1 MSLSAERAEQLKL
14 YLLEKIARK
23 QTSIVRKTAETFDV
37 TLATVYRYLDR
48 LEREG
53 IIQKLK
59 RDQYILITK
68 TERFLLDRSSP
79 IFSSEDAIYGQYVS
93 PYLTSFKAN
102 IRGIWDYLC
111 GEIINNVIDHSQAEH
126 LEITISQ
133 DYLNTCVQIADD
145 GVGIF
150 EKIRAYLGLPELE
163 DAVGELFKGK
173 LTTDSAHHSGEGIFF
188 SSRLADEF
196 VIFSSGLIFTHNRFE
211 NDKLLNELPSN
222 GTIVRM
228 TLSNFSKKE
237 AKDVFAQYADTDSGF
252 SKTQIPLRQYFES
265 NPVSRSQAKRL
276 CSRLDRF
283 REVTLDFTG
292 LDWIGQGFAHQLFVV
307 FQNVHPDI
315 RLLPVGMSE
324 DVEKMIRHV
333 LQS

>member
-1 MSLSAERAEQLKL
+1 MSLSADKAEQLKL
-14 YLLEKIARK
+14 YLLEKIAQK
-23 QTSIVRKTAETFDV
+23 QSAVVRKTAQAFGV
-37 TLATVYRYLDR
+37 TPATVYRHLDR
-48 LEREG
+48 FEQEG
-53 IIQKLK
+53 IIQKQK
-59 RDQYILITK
+59 RDQYVLVTR
-68 TERFLLDRSSP
+68 TERALLDRSNP
-79 IFSSEDAIYGQYVS
+79 VFSSEDAIYAQYVR
-93 PYLTSFKAN
+93 PYLAALPKN
-102 IRGIWDYLC
+102 VCDIWDYLC
-111 GEIINNVIDHSQAEH
+111 GEIINNVIDHSQSEH
-126 LEITISQ
+126 LEITIRQ

-150 EKIRAYLGLPELE
+150 EKIQSYFGLPALE

-211 NDKLLNELPSN
+211 NDQLENELPTN

-228 TLSNFSKKE
+228 TLSNFSKKH
-237 AKDVFAQYADTDSGF
+237 AMDVFAQYADADSGF

-283 REVTLDFTG
+283 KEVTLDFTG

-307 FQNVHPDI
+307 FQNEHPDI

-324 DVEKMIRHV
+324 DVEKMVQHV
-333 LQS
+333 LRS

>member
-14 YLLEKIARK
+14 YLLEKIAQK

-68 TERFLLDRSSP
+68 TEHFLLDRSSP
-79 IFSSEDAIYGQYVS
+79 IFSSEDAIYGQYVR
-93 PYLTSFKAN
+93 PYLTPFKTN
-102 IRGIWDYLC
+102 VRGIWDYLC

-173 LTTDSAHHSGEGIFF
+173 LTTDSARHSGEGIFF

-196 VIFSSGLIFTHNRFE
+196 VIFSSGLIFTHKRFE
-211 NDKLLNELPSN
+211 NDKLLNELPAK
-222 GTIVRM
+222 GTVVRM

-265 NPVSRSQAKRL
+265 SPVSRSQAKRL

-307 FQNVHPDI
+307 FQSEHPDI

-324 DVEKMIRHV
+324 DVAKMVRHV
-333 LQS
+333 LQP

>member
-1 MSLSAERAEQLKL
+1 
-14 YLLEKIARK
+14 
-23 QTSIVRKTAETFDV
+23 
-37 TLATVYRYLDR
+37 
-48 LEREG
+48 
-53 IIQKLK
+53 
-59 RDQYILITK
+59 
-68 TERFLLDRSSP
+68 
-79 IFSSEDAIYGQYVS
+79 
-93 PYLTSFKAN
+93 
-102 IRGIWDYLC
+102 
-111 GEIINNVIDHSQAEH
+111 VIDHSQAEH
-126 LEITISQ
+126 LEITVSQ

-145 GVGIF
+145 GIGIF

-211 NDKLLNELPSN
+211 NDKLLNELPTN

-228 TLSNFSKKE
+228 TLANFSKKE
-237 AKDVFAQYADTDSGF
+237 AKDVFAQYADADSGF

-307 FQNVHPDI
+307 FQNEHPDI
-315 RLLPVGMSE
+315 CLLPVGMSE